1 MLVSYFT
8 LALNWAMALSFVAA
22 GLAPLNSNLQ
32 IRNAPGISVS
42 DTLWALRRAL
52 SSATNLKR
60 DTVFKNSTSL
70 DTSWNGA
77 VLFS

>member
-1 MLVSYFT
+1 MLFSHFII
-8 LALNWAMALSFVAA
+8 ALSWGMGLSFVAG
-22 GLAPLNSNLQ
+22 GLAPLNRNLQ
-32 IRNAPGISVS
+32 IRNAPGTSSS
-42 DTLWALRRAL
+42 DTLLTLRRAL
-52 SSATNLKR
+52 SSAATVKR

>member
-1 MLVSYFT
+1 MLVSYFMF
-8 LALNWAMALSFVAA
+8 ALSWATGLSFVAA

-32 IRNAPGISVS
+32 IRNAPGTSSS
-42 DTLWALRRAL
+42 DTLWALRRTL
-52 SSATNLKR
+52 SSAATLKR

-70 DTSWNGA
+70 DTSWDGT